1 MRIALVGPPNAG
13 KSSLLNALA
22 GHEAAIVSPLAG
34 TTRDTVQVQLELAG
48 VKVRCGVWVGWEG
61 GGGGCQSCLFANNCK
76 EPGEN
81 MLGAHLFQ
89 RRSSPSVPPPC
100 CRFS

>member
-48 VKVRCGVWVGWEG
+48 VKVG
-61 GGGGCQSCLFANNCK
+61 GQNKLSVLLYFITIVK
-76 EPGEN
+76 VQE
-81 MLGAHLFQ
+81 MMRWRAHLFLEHMKLH
-89 RRSSPSVPPPC
+89 RVPSPPP
-100 CRFS
+100 SAGYLD